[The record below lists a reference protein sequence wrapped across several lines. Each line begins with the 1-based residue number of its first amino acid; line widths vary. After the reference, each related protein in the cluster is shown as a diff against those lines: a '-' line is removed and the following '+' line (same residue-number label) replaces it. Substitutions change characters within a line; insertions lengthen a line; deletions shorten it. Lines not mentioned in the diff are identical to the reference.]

1 MLKKINK
8 VSQLPEWFDIEPYNR
23 WHDIEPITAA
33 LAVRNRLDYWLQTRD
48 ALNRTPM
55 PMVSDV
61 VLHDAL
67 KWVEKTS
74 KDPFDI
80 HRQRPPI
87 DWLDPSVV
95 EYNALVE
102 AAELEEIVTFPEEI
116 MSSKLDD
123 EASKLLGA
131 DGLKVFEGDVRH
143 VTLFDVMG
151 FMRRNKEFID
161 RAEAYA
167 HAMSEKH
174 GWPLEMM
181 RDAVFQRIPLR
192 GEINET
198 FLSVHGNPT
207 IEAELQGIRRYLVK
221 NYSSKAAIS
230 KVKPSEVRKLF
241 QYRIAA
247 YANLQA
253 WACLTRSHITQKCMA
268 EALFPANEVPPSKYK
283 FEGNDL
289 SPARPL
295 GNFINKLTDGSG
307 YLYEL
312 LSKASETES
321 FTRDA

>member
-1 MLKKINK
+1 MLKKIND
-8 VSQLPEWFDIEPYNR
+8 VSQLPEWFDIEPYTQ

-48 ALNRTPM
+48 ALDRTPVAM
-55 PMVSDV
+55 IPDV
-61 VLHDAL
+61 VLRDAL
-67 KWVEKTS
+67 KWVEETS
-74 KDPFDI
+74 KHPFDI
-80 HRQRPPI
+80 YWQRPPI
-87 DWLDPSVV
+87 DRLAPSVL
-95 EYNALVE
+95 EHNALVE
-102 AAELEEIVTFPEEI
+102 AAELEEVVTFPEEI
-116 MSSKLDD
+116 MASKLDD
-123 EASKLLGA
+123 EASDFLGS

-181 RDAVFQRIPLR
+181 RDAVFQRIPLH

-198 FLSVHGNPT
+198 FLSVRGDPT

-221 NYSSKAAIS
+221 NYSSKSTIS
-230 KVKPSEVRKLF
+230 TVKPSEVRKLF

-247 YANLQA
+247 YANLKA

-268 EALFPANEVPPSKYK
+268 EALFPANEIPPSKYK

-289 SPARPL
+289 SPARTL
-295 GNFINKLTDGSG
+295 GNFISKLTDGSG

-312 LSKASETES
+312 LSKAAEVES